1 MIFGED
7 LGLQPNTVKQAKFEY
22 SPLGKV
28 FTKGLYNKDDQKEGL
43 FKKLKNIVGKNEEQL
58 KVLKDQSEKQPIIS
72 KVKNPNFNNVSFRNL
87 LDTKSLELFNEI
99 RDQYEIIDYS
109 RLNFFGSSKKYIFNF
124 ENFMSLKNLAKN
136 IYNGNVSLDAVKQE
150 QRRMKNMLESFIDY
164 NPVKNVYKNQINNI
178 LLNAKEFYNR
188 RKEVLIAFEE
198 NMFPLPKPYVFW
210 ENEWKERDLRK
221 EEFMPKI
228 LKRSFLSELGYIP
241 LSEKKD
247 ELLNK
252 HFKFENIDE
261 LLEAFNN
268 TETKEEYNK
277 LFDRIS
283 NQAIIFKKLV
293 KTVSNPV
300 EKKEL

>member
-1 MIFGED
+1 
-7 LGLQPNTVKQAKFEY
+7 
-22 SPLGKV
+22 
-28 FTKGLYNKDDQKEGL
+28 
-43 FKKLKNIVGKNEEQL
+43 
-58 KVLKDQSEKQPIIS
+58 
-72 KVKNPNFNNVSFRNL
+72 
-87 LDTKSLELFNEI
+87 
-99 RDQYEIIDYS
+99 
-109 RLNFFGSSKKYIFNF
+109 
-124 ENFMSLKNLAKN
+124 
-136 IYNGNVSLDAVKQE
+136 
-150 QRRMKNMLESFIDY
+150 MKNMLENFIDY

-198 NMFPLPKPYVFW
+198 NMFPLPKPYVFG

-268 TETKEEYNK
+268 TDTKEEYNK

-283 NQAIIFKKLV
+283 NQAIILKKLV

-300 EKKEL
+300 EKKRIKNVIKAVANILNYFLNKEELTESDSSNGLKFLSSNQMLSRLPLSLAQLILRNNS